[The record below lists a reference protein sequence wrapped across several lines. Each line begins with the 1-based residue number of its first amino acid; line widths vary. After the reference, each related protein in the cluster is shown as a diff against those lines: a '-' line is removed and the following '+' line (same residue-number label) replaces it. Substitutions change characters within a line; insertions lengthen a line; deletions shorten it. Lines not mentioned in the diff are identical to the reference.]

1 MQTFSTSRL
10 IVGGI
15 YFRSPDA
22 CSMKGTRMSSN
33 SGISSSTPDFLV
45 RNEGTVFV
53 FCPLT
58 VEAKQWISEHVH
70 DALWFGSALVVELRY
85 AWPLAV
91 GMQDA
96 GLVLA

>member
-1 MQTFSTSRL
+1 
-10 IVGGI
+10 
-15 YFRSPDA
+15 
-22 CSMKGTRMSSN
+22 MSS
-33 SGISSSTPDFLV
+33 SCGISSSPPDVLV

-58 VEAKQWISEHVH
+58 VEAKQWISENVR
-70 DALWFGSALVVELRY
+70 DALWFVSALVVEHRY

>member
-1 MQTFSTSRL
+1 
-10 IVGGI
+10 
-15 YFRSPDA
+15 
-22 CSMKGTRMSSN
+22 MSSPF
-33 SGISSSTPDFLV
+33 GISSSTPDFLV

-70 DALWFGSALVVELRY
+70 DPLWFGSALVVEHRY

-91 GMQDA
+91 GMQDD

>member
-1 MQTFSTSRL
+1 
-10 IVGGI
+10 
-15 YFRSPDA
+15 
-22 CSMKGTRMSSN
+22 MKGTRMSSPTAA
-33 SGISSSTPDFLV
+33 SSATPDVLV

-58 VEAKQWISEHVH
+58 AEAKQWISEHVH
-70 DALWFGSALVVELRY
+70 DALWFGSALVVEHRY

-91 GMQDA
+91 GMKDA